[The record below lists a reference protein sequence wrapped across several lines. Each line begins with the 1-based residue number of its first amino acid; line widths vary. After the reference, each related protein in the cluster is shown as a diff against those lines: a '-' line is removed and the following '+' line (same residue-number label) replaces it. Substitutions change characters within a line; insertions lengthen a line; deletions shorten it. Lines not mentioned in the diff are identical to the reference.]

1 MAGDVRKIVPIFEF
15 DAKGLTDGVLRAIDL
30 DSSELRCSHRSTL
43 VSKKREEVRRR
54 VNWDLASES
63 KKVPIP

>member
-1 MAGDVRKIVPIFEF
+1 MLPNVPNFKF
-15 DAKGLTDGVLRAIDL
+15 APKGFTDGVLRAIDL
-30 DSSELRCSHRSTL
+30 DSSELRCSRRSTL
-43 VSKKREEVRRR
+43 VDKKREEVRRQ